1 MHVLTDVGELPI
13 SVDMDALPDSFLA
26 DDNEIPPPL
35 PPKITEDN
43 PPSERTAEHE
53 FNSM

>member
-13 SVDMDALPDSFLA
+13 SVDMNALPDSFLA

-43 PPSERTAEHE
+43 PLSEHTTERE
-53 FNSM
+53 FNLM